1 MAGQNVPL
9 MLTQGITV
17 TNDSLVHFMP
27 DTTPRAAKKVYL
39 VFLSLSAVW
48 TLGVW
53 GAAGELIHDLRSKLP
68 VLDGADC
75 PSKSKVI
82 GLPFLLKFPVLE
94 GAYFPS
100 KSKVIG
106 LPFLLKLPVLEG
118 ADFPSKSK
126 AIGLSFFAKITCFGR
141 S

>member
-53 GAAGELIHDLRSKLP
+53 GAAGELIQDLRSKPYFLVQNRQFRNQLSLP
-68 VLDGADC
+68 
-75 PSKSKVI
+75 KKQRI
-82 GLPFLLKFPVLE
+82 
-94 GAYFPS
+94 
-100 KSKVIG
+100 
-106 LPFLLKLPVLEG
+106 
-118 ADFPSKSK
+118 
-126 AIGLSFFAKITCFGR
+126 
-141 S
+141 

>member
-53 GAAGELIHDLRSKLP
+53 GAAGELIHDLRSKSVTLRM
-68 VLDGADC
+68 D
-75 PSKSKVI
+75 
-82 GLPFLLKFPVLE
+82 
-94 GAYFPS
+94 YFS
-100 KSKVIG
+100 EKG
-106 LPFLLKLPVLEG
+106 
-118 ADFPSKSK
+118 K
-126 AIGLSFFAKITCFGR
+126 AIVLLFGPKSVFLKTDYFRQKAKAIALLFGPK
-141 S
+141 

>member
-53 GAAGELIHDLRSKLP
+53 GAAGELIHDLRSKKF
-68 VLDGADC
+68 
-75 PSKSKVI
+75 SKEQPISVTKV
-82 GLPFLLKFPVLE
+82 
-94 GAYFPS
+94 S
-100 KSKVIG
+100 S
-106 LPFLLKLPVLEG
+106 
-118 ADFPSKSK
+118 
-126 AIGLSFFAKITCFGR
+126 
-141 S
+141 

>member
-53 GAAGELIHDLRSKLP
+53 GAAGELIHDLRSKLKNIYRN
-68 VLDGADC
+68 VEKFL
-75 PSKSKVI
+75 KSLKEFLVEFLAMPCYF
-82 GLPFLLKFPVLE
+82 LP
-94 GAYFPS
+94 
-100 KSKVIG
+100 
-106 LPFLLKLPVLEG
+106 
-118 ADFPSKSK
+118 
-126 AIGLSFFAKITCFGR
+126 AIPLW
-141 S
+141 

>member
-48 TLGVW
+48 TLEVW
-53 GAAGELIHDLRSKLP
+53 GAAGELIHDLRSKPEFEWHIDVIQL
-68 VLDGADC
+68 VL
-75 PSKSKVI
+75 SM
-82 GLPFLLKFPVLE
+82 
-94 GAYFPS
+94 
-100 KSKVIG
+100 
-106 LPFLLKLPVLEG
+106 
-118 ADFPSKSK
+118 
-126 AIGLSFFAKITCFGR
+126 TFGI
-141 S
+141 SEF

>member
-53 GAAGELIHDLRSKLP
+53 GAAGELIHDLRSKY
-68 VLDGADC
+68 VLDLLSLHFV
-75 PSKSKVI
+75 PS
-82 GLPFLLKFPVLE
+82 L
-94 GAYFPS
+94 
-100 KSKVIG
+100 
-106 LPFLLKLPVLEG
+106 
-118 ADFPSKSK
+118 
-126 AIGLSFFAKITCFGR
+126 
-141 S
+141 

>member
-53 GAAGELIHDLRSKLP
+53 GAAGELIQDLRSKASLFCLV
-68 VLDGADC
+68 VLDR
-75 PSKSKVI
+75 SRNTVHKTSNKI
-82 GLPFLLKFPVLE
+82 R
-94 GAYFPS
+94 
-100 KSKVIG
+100 
-106 LPFLLKLPVLEG
+106 LLKLSSFVL
-118 ADFPSKSK
+118 
-126 AIGLSFFAKITCFGR
+126 KIQRLFLLNDV
-141 S
+141 

>member
-53 GAAGELIHDLRSKLP
+53 GAAGELIHDLRSKLGILENP
-68 VLDGADC
+68 Y
-75 PSKSKVI
+75 
-82 GLPFLLKFPVLE
+82 FLVK
-94 GAYFPS
+94 A
-100 KSKVIG
+100 
-106 LPFLLKLPVLEG
+106 
-118 ADFPSKSK
+118 K
-126 AIGLSFFAKITCFGR
+126 AIPFVFS
-141 S
+141 

>member
-53 GAAGELIHDLRSKLP
+53 GAAGELIHDLRSKYYPL
-68 VLDGADC
+68 LRNA
-75 PSKSKVI
+75 SKTDSY
-82 GLPFLLKFPVLE
+82 FFSLLVTCKYFSFPQGV
-94 GAYFPS
+94 
-100 KSKVIG
+100 KR
-106 LPFLLKLPVLEG
+106 
-118 ADFPSKSK
+118 DFNISIS
-126 AIGLSFFAKITCFGR
+126 GCV
-141 S
+141 

>member
-53 GAAGELIHDLRSKLP
+53 GAAGELIHDLRSK
-68 VLDGADC
+68 
-75 PSKSKVI
+75 I
-82 GLPFLLKFPVLE
+82 GFFILSTDKQQRFYRNASIKIKRLLYGVQCLSCSFLRAF
-94 GAYFPS
+94 
-100 KSKVIG
+100 
-106 LPFLLKLPVLEG
+106 KL
-118 ADFPSKSK
+118 
-126 AIGLSFFAKITCFGR
+126 T
-141 S
+141 

>member
-53 GAAGELIHDLRSKLP
+53 GAAGELIHDLRSKLSVMNFQNWELFSGSP
-68 VLDGADC
+68 GRLMLTLVIPGFLDPCSTGGAQSA
-75 PSKSKVI
+75 PSV
-82 GLPFLLKFPVLE
+82 
-94 GAYFPS
+94 
-100 KSKVIG
+100 
-106 LPFLLKLPVLEG
+106 KLPTLQ
-118 ADFPSKSK
+118 
-126 AIGLSFFAKITCFGR
+126 I
-141 S
+141 

>member
-53 GAAGELIHDLRSKLP
+53 GAAGELIHDLRSKRSL
-68 VLDGADC
+68 C
-75 PSKSKVI
+75 P
-82 GLPFLLKFPVLE
+82 
-94 GAYFPS
+94 
-100 KSKVIG
+100 
-106 LPFLLKLPVLEG
+106 
-118 ADFPSKSK
+118 
-126 AIGLSFFAKITCFGR
+126 FFCKRRR
-141 S
+141 SHYSRRRHYRSDDNSL

>member
-53 GAAGELIHDLRSKLP
+53 GAAGELIHDLRSKP
-68 VLDGADC
+68 
-75 PSKSKVI
+75 
-82 GLPFLLKFPVLE
+82 
-94 GAYFPS
+94 Y
-100 KSKVIG
+100 
-106 LPFLLKLPVLEG
+106 
-118 ADFPSKSK
+118 
-126 AIGLSFFAKITCFGR
+126 FFARKWLFPKKALFGKKQR
-141 S
+141 G

>member
-53 GAAGELIHDLRSKLP
+53 GAAGELIHDLRSKEHFHF
-68 VLDGADC
+68 
-75 PSKSKVI
+75 
-82 GLPFLLKFPVLE
+82 PFLELSNIWICHSFHGV
-94 GAYFPS
+94 
-100 KSKVIG
+100 G
-106 LPFLLKLPVLEG
+106 LNL
-118 ADFPSKSK
+118 
-126 AIGLSFFAKITCFGR
+126 
-141 S
+141 

>member
-48 TLGVW
+48 TLRVW
-53 GAAGELIHDLRSKLP
+53 GAAGELIHDLRSKGP
-68 VLDGADC
+68 VYTVPDSYRRAATFVSDRGAIYIT
-75 PSKSKVI
+75 P
-82 GLPFLLKFPVLE
+82 E
-94 GAYFPS
+94 
-100 KSKVIG
+100 
-106 LPFLLKLPVLEG
+106 
-118 ADFPSKSK
+118 
-126 AIGLSFFAKITCFGR
+126 LSDK
-141 S
+141 

>member
-53 GAAGELIHDLRSKLP
+53 GAAGELIHDLRSKP
-68 VLDGADC
+68 
-75 PSKSKVI
+75 
-82 GLPFLLKFPVLE
+82 
-94 GAYFPS
+94 YFILQFWMVAWS
-100 KSKVIG
+100 V
-106 LPFLLKLPVLEG
+106 
-118 ADFPSKSK
+118 
-126 AIGLSFFAKITCFGR
+126 C
-141 S
+141 

>member
-53 GAAGELIHDLRSKLP
+53 GAAGELIHDLRSKSRSYLKK
-68 VLDGADC
+68 A
-75 PSKSKVI
+75 KKIKVNGVSQKI
-82 GLPFLLKFPVLE
+82 SVSFDFPVS
-94 GAYFPS
+94 YD
-100 KSKVIG
+100 K
-106 LPFLLKLPVLEG
+106 
-118 ADFPSKSK
+118 
-126 AIGLSFFAKITCFGR
+126 
-141 S
+141 

>member
-53 GAAGELIHDLRSKLP
+53 GAAGELIHDLRSKR
-68 VLDGADC
+68 DFTH
-75 PSKSKVI
+75 VI
-82 GLPFLLKFPVLE
+82 LTLKF
-94 GAYFPS
+94 FPRINYIFADGS
-100 KSKVIG
+100 IHLFIG
-106 LPFLLKLPVLEG
+106 RRR
-118 ADFPSKSK
+118 
-126 AIGLSFFAKITCFGR
+126 AILV
-141 S
+141 

>member
-53 GAAGELIHDLRSKLP
+53 GAAGELIHDLRSKVQNYALAK
-68 VLDGADC
+68 LYKTTILT
-75 PSKSKVI
+75 SRFKI
-82 GLPFLLKFPVLE
+82 E
-94 GAYFPS
+94 GM
-100 KSKVIG
+100 
-106 LPFLLKLPVLEG
+106 
-118 ADFPSKSK
+118 
-126 AIGLSFFAKITCFGR
+126 
-141 S
+141 

>member
-53 GAAGELIHDLRSKLP
+53 GAVGELIQDLRSKL
-68 VLDGADC
+68 LICDGKA
-75 PSKSKVI
+75 VI
-82 GLPFLLKFPVLE
+82 
-94 GAYFPS
+94 
-100 KSKVIG
+100 
-106 LPFLLKLPVLEG
+106 
-118 ADFPSKSK
+118 
-126 AIGLSFFAKITCFGR
+126 KIFETISYIRDLFQTMNF
-141 S
+141 SQFT

>member
-53 GAAGELIHDLRSKLP
+53 GAAGELIHDLRSKS
-68 VLDGADC
+68 VFFG
-75 PSKSKVI
+75 KKVS
-82 GLPFLLKFPVLE
+82 LQPYFLLTNSHFEKLCIFRRE
-94 GAYFPS
+94 GKPIA
-100 KSKVIG
+100 
-106 LPFLLKLPVLEG
+106 LL
-118 ADFPSKSK
+118 
-126 AIGLSFFAKITCFGR
+126 FGEK
-141 S
+141 

>member
-53 GAAGELIHDLRSKLP
+53 GAAGELIHDLRSKVSFLQARSCQNFQKSSLTKISHFYRSGP
-68 VLDGADC
+68 VKI
-75 PSKSKVI
+75 SKNI
-82 GLPFLLKFPVLE
+82 L
-94 GAYFPS
+94 
-100 KSKVIG
+100 
-106 LPFLLKLPVLEG
+106 
-118 ADFPSKSK
+118 
-126 AIGLSFFAKITCFGR
+126 
-141 S
+141 